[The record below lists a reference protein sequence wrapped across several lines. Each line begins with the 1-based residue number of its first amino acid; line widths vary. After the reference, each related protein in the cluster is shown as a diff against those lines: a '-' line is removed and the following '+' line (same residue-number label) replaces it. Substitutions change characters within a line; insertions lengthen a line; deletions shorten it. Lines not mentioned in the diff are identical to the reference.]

1 LLLLLLLLFVPAV
14 ALLRCCDGVFLFGLG
29 SSLRRRLED
38 WYHHL
43 MWEFGNWLWL
53 IEKQSMRREGRSC
66 EEVQEE
72 EEDVLLYG
80 RRRKD
85 RRRN

>member
-1 LLLLLLLLFVPAV
+1 LLLLLLFVPAV
-14 ALLRCCDGVFLFGLG
+14 ALLRCCGGVFLFGLG

-38 WYHHL
+38 WYYHL

-53 IEKQSMRREGRSC
+53 IEKQSMRREGKSC
-66 EEVQEE
+66 E

-85 RRRN
+85 SRGNQLK